1 MDVFVKPAYSN
12 FFNSFIFKNL
22 ESQNIV
28 VHVPPSSFKILK
40 PEFEQEVLLD
50 FNDWT
55 SVIRDEDGNFTYL
68 SFAPLN
74 LTLKIKALKS
84 GILFRDIHETLNIA
98 HFSKCFNRNTFW
110 CVSRKN
116 NSLFFQSYDLSINDL
131 ESAFNVYCSNELP
144 S

>member
-1 MDVFVKPAYSN
+1 MDVFVNPTYSN

-28 VHVPPSSFKILK
+28 VQSSISSFKILK
-40 PEFEQEVLLD
+40 PEFKQDILLD

-74 LTLKIKALKS
+74 LTLKIKSLKS
-84 GILFRDIHETLNIA
+84 GIIFRDIHETLNFA
-98 HFSKCFNRNTFW
+98 SFSKCFNKNTFW

-116 NSLFFQSYDLSINDL
+116 NSLLFRSYDLSINDL
-131 ESAFNVYCSNELP
+131 ESAFNTYCSNELP
-144 S
+144 